1 MKLELGFNKDISN
14 EDYHADRE
22 YISSS
27 ALKLILKDPKEYFK
41 RYVKEEKEESI
52 SKSAFDFGTY
62 VHALIL
68 EPDTVDEEFAIFEGK
83 TRRGKAYDEF
93 LENNEGKIIITSSQS
108 VKAKEMVAQL
118 KVNRKANN
126 IIDLKEGSV
135 EQTLCAELEGIKVK
149 VRTDYNNQTAA
160 IIGEHVIPFGII
172 VDIKTTSDPIDIFSI
187 GKTIARYD
195 YDLSAA
201 LYIDV
206 LQQQFATEQTFIF
219 CFLSK
224 ITNEVE
230 IYQASDEMIEN
241 GRRKYKAAIRKLK
254 EARKT
259 GIYYSEDA
267 IPTVNL
273 PYWAK
278 FEEVIDDGT
287 GYDNTYKG
295 IEKASGGSEE
305 GNEGETISPTYR
317 PQGC

>member
-1 MKLELGFNKDISN
+1 MELGFNKGISN

-41 RYVKEEKEESI
+41 RYVKNEKGDAI

-68 EPDTVDEEFAIFEGK
+68 EPDTVGNEFAIFEGK
-83 TRRGKAYDEF
+83 TRRGKVYDEF
-93 LENNEGKIIITSSQS
+93 VADNGGKIIITTSQAD
-108 VKAKEMVAQL
+108 KAKEMVAQL
-118 KVNRKANN
+118 KVNKKANN
-126 IIDLKEGSV
+126 IINLEEGSV
-135 EQTLCAELEGIKVK
+135 EQTVCVELDGVKIK

-160 IIGEHVIPFGII
+160 IIGEHVIPFGLI
-172 VDIKTTSDPIDIFSI
+172 VDVKTTSDPIDKFSI

-206 LQQQFATEQTFIF
+206 LQEQLGTEQTFVF

-230 IYQASDEMIEN
+230 LYQASDDMIEN
-241 GRRKYKAAIRKLK
+241 GRRKYKAAIKILK
-254 EARKT
+254 EARRT

-267 IPTVNL
+267 IPTINL

-278 FEEVIDDGT
+278 FEEIHNDRAGDDISRE
-287 GYDNTYKG
+287 G
-295 IEKASGGSEE
+295 IEETIRRSEE
-305 GNEGETISPTYR
+305 GDGSETLPPTYR
-317 PQGC
+317 PEGC

>member
-1 MKLELGFNKDISN
+1 MELGFNPDISN
-14 EDYHADRE
+14 DDYHADRE
-22 YISSS
+22 FVSSS
-27 ALKLILKDPKEYFK
+27 ALKLILRDPKEYFK
-41 RYVKEEKEESI
+41 VYVKNEKDNGI

-68 EPDTVDEEFAIFEGK
+68 EPDTVEDEFAIFDGK
-83 TRRGKAYDEF
+83 TRRGKVYEEF
-93 LENNEGKIIITSSQS
+93 VADNGGKIIITTSQAN
-108 VKAKEMVAQL
+108 KAKDMVDQL
-118 KVNRKANN
+118 KANKKINN
-126 IIDLKEGSV
+126 ILDLKEGSV
-135 EQTLCAELEGIKVK
+135 EQTLCVELDGVKIK

-160 IIGEHVIPFGII
+160 IIGEHVIPFGLI
-172 VDIKTTSDPIDIFSI
+172 VDVKTTSDPIDKFSI

-206 LQQQFATEQTFIF
+206 LQEQLGTEQTFIF

-230 IYQASDEMIEN
+230 LYQASDDMIEN
-241 GRRKYKAAIRKLK
+241 GRRKYKAAIKQLK
-254 EARKT
+254 EARRT

-278 FEEVIDDGT
+278 FEEINNDGT
-287 GYDNTYKG
+287 RDDTTCGGTEKIIKG
-295 IEKASGGSEE
+295 SGE
-305 GNEGETISPTYR
+305 GDERETLSTTYR
-317 PQGC
+317 PEGC